1 MVNVMVNAIVNVI
14 MSGIFLSVSLG
25 FLVGTAANDI
35 GLGILA
41 CVCGGIVNG
50 YNYLLANS

>member
-1 MVNVMVNAIVNVI
+1 MVNAMVNAMVNVI